1 MRELLNPALPQVRT
15 PLPELPPALP
25 AERFPEPDP
34 DPERGSPGG
43 RRPRAPMVERIA
55 CWSARHR
62 IAVIAGWLVLAA
74 VALLGGHLLGTQSQ
88 PQYDPGQSGQA
99 EQMLS
104 RLGVVTP
111 PAESVLIQARSTGPG
126 STYPHDPALRGAV
139 AEVVSALHRLPG
151 AARDIRS
158 PLSPGSQ
165 ALISADGRTALIT
178 FQVAGPNASADST
191 VNADLAA
198 VARVQASHPGLIVAE
213 AGGAST
219 DRAANAL
226 MGQDFHKA
234 ELTSVPITLIL
245 LVAVFGALIAAG
257 IPVLL
262 AGSAVLVAV
271 SLLAIPSRWLPIGSS
286 TAEVVLIIGMAVGV
300 DYSLFYLRRER
311 EERAAGASFP
321 GALATAAATSGRAI
335 LVSGL
340 TVMVSMAGLLLT
352 GIDLFTGIAVGT
364 IMVVGVAVIG
374 SLTFLPALLSLLG
387 PWADRG
393 RIPFLGRRR
402 TQARPSRLW
411 GALVRRVV
419 RRPLLFGGAAVL
431 GLLALAAPALGMRT
445 GAPAIDLPSRLP
457 VVHTLD
463 RIQQAFPGRPAP
475 AQVVVT
481 GGNVSSSAMR
491 SEVAALQAT
500 ASAHGVIH
508 RPVTAQVVGHGH
520 GMVISVPLAG
530 NGSDAVSRN
539 ALLTLR
545 DRILPG
551 TIGKVPGAS
560 YAVTGDTA
568 NGYDFSSALHSRTPI
583 VFAVVALLALVL
595 LALAFRSLIIPLVS
609 IGLNLLSVGA
619 AYGLITLIFQDGR
632 LQGLLGFTSF
642 GAIIDWVPLFMFV
655 FLFGLSMDYH
665 VFILSRIRELR
676 SAGKSHRDAVVGGI
690 ATCSGVVTSA
700 AVIMVA
706 VFSIFA
712 TLSIIDL
719 KMIGVGLA
727 AAVLIDAT
735 VVRGIL
741 VPAALALCGERTWY
755 FPRWLDWLPGRH
767 TLDHGPAGP
776 SSSGGER
783 IRRAPAAP
791 GGRPKPAV
799 LLAGEPS
806 GSRPGV
812 G

>member
-1 MRELLNPALPQVRT
+1 MRELLNPALPQVRD
-15 PLPELPPALP
+15 PLPELPPAPP
-25 AERFPEPDP
+25 AEPQPDP
-34 DPERGSPGG
+34 GRRGPGGHGPGG
-43 RRPRAPMVERIA
+43 RRPQGPMVQRIA

-62 IAVIAGWLVLAA
+62 VAVIAGWLVLA
-74 VALLGGHLLGTQSQ
+74 VLALLGGHLLGTQSQ

-104 RLGVVTP
+104 KLGVVTP
-111 PAESVLIQARSTGPG
+111 PAESVLIQARGTGPG
-126 STYPHDPALRGAV
+126 RTYVHDPALRGAV
-139 AEVVSALHRLPG
+139 AEVVSALHRLPR
-151 AARDIRS
+151 AAADIRS
-158 PLSPGSQ
+158 PLSPGGQ
-165 ALISADGRTALIT
+165 VLISADGRTALVT

-198 VARVQASHPGLIVAE
+198 VARVQASHPGLLVRE
-213 AGGAST
+213 AGDAST
-219 DRAANAL
+219 DQAANTV
-226 MGQDFHKA
+226 MSQDFHKA

-245 LVAVFGALIAAG
+245 LIAVFGALIAAG

-262 AGSAVLVAV
+262 AGSAVMVAV

-286 TAEVVLIIGMAVGV
+286 SAEVVLIIGMAVGV

-321 GALATAAATSGRAI
+321 RALATAAATSGRAI
-335 LVSGL
+335 VVSGL

-364 IMVVGVAVIG
+364 IMVVGVAVVG

-402 TQARPSRLW
+402 TQARPSRVW
-411 GALVRRVV
+411 AALVRRVV

-431 GLLALAAPALGMRT
+431 GLLALAVPALGMRT
-445 GAPAIDLPSRLP
+445 GSPAIDLPSRLP

-463 RIQQAFPGRPAP
+463 QIQRAFPSRPAP

-481 GGNVSSSAMR
+481 GGDVSGRAMR

-508 RPVTAQVVGHGH
+508 RPVTAQLVGGGH
-520 GMVISVPLAG
+520 GMVITVPLAG
-530 NGSDAVSRN
+530 NGSDTVSRN
-539 ALLTLR
+539 ALLALR

-560 YAVTGDTA
+560 YAVTGNTA
-568 NGYDFSSALHSRTPI
+568 NGYDFSAALHSRTPI

-595 LALAFRSLIIPLVS
+595 LALAFRSLLIPLIS

-676 SAGKSHRDAVVGGI
+676 SAGKPHRDAVVGGI

-727 AAVLIDAT
+727 SAVLIDAT

-741 VPAALALCGERTWY
+741 MPAALTLCGERTWY
-755 FPRWLDWLPGRH
+755 FPRWLAWLPGRH
-767 TLDHGPAGP
+767 TLDHGR
-776 SSSGGER
+776 S
-783 IRRAPAAP
+783 AP
-791 GGRPKPAV
+791 GDRPSPAV
-799 LLAGEPS
+799 LFAGEPT